1 MRRLL
6 CFSDLKMPGNSV
18 CTLDT
23 MYPIDGAFYNG
34 RVGRFENQI
43 NASAIVFCIPC
54 LLLRWRKV
62 TTIENK
68 EQIWLSALYLRSHA
82 NKLQFSA

>member
-23 MYPIDGAFYNG
+23 MYPIDEAFYNG

-43 NASAIVFCIPC
+43 NASAIVFAYHVCIALAKSDDNWKQRTDLVKCFVFAFPC
-54 LLLRWRKV
+54 KQI
-62 TTIENK
+62 TI
-68 EQIWLSALYLRSHA
+68 
-82 NKLQFSA
+82 